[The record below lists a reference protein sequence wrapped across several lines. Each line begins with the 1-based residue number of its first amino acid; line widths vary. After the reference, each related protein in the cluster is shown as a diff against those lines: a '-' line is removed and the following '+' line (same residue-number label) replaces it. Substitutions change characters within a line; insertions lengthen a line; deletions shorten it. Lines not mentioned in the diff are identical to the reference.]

1 MTYEETLAYLYAQLP
16 MFSRIGAA
24 AYKEDLHNTIALL
37 DSIGNPQ
44 QHFKS
49 IHIAGTN
56 GKGSTSHMLAA
67 ILQQQGYKTGLYT
80 SPHIHD
86 FRERIRING
95 NMIEKDFVV
104 AFTQKIKEISTTIE
118 PSFFE
123 VTVAMAFSYFAEQKI
138 DIAVIETGMGGR
150 LDSTNVINPILSVI
164 TNIGMDHTSFLGD
177 SISKIAF
184 EKAGIIKHS
193 IPVIIGE
200 KDPESENVFI
210 EKAKYENSEIIFASD
225 KFEVSHVKLNHNS
238 IECDV
243 TDILNGHMEH
253 FQLDL
258 SGSYQLKNIKTV
270 LAVEY
275 MLHKLGFPIDPEN
288 EKYALAHVKQLTG
301 IHGRWDLI
309 ESTPYI
315 YCDVAHN
322 TEGILE
328 ILSHLQENC
337 PHAHYRFVMGFV
349 RDKDLGKVIDILP
362 RSAEYYFSN
371 AHIPRALPHEE
382 LLALAI
388 QSGLSG
394 KSFDDVN
401 DALDSAKADANK
413 EDVIVICG
421 SFFILAELNHYKSSN
436 FRNP

>member
-1 MTYEETLAYLYAQLP
+1 MNYEETIQYLLAQLP
-16 MFSRIGAA
+16 MFSRIGGA
-24 AYKEDLHNTIALL
+24 AYKEDITNTVKLMEFL
-37 DSIGNPQ
+37 GNPHHQ
-44 QHFKS
+44 FKS

-56 GKGSTSHMLAA
+56 GKGSTSHMIAA
-67 ILQQQGYKTGLYT
+67 MLQKQGYKTGLYT
-80 SPHIHD
+80 SPHIND

-95 NMIEKDFVV
+95 QMIEESFVV
-104 AFTQKIKEISTTIE
+104 TFTETVKSFSESIS

-123 VTVAMAFSYFAEQKI
+123 LTVAMAFDYFAKEKI

-164 TNIGMDHTSFLGD
+164 TNIGMDHTALLGD
-177 SISKIAF
+177 SIPKIAF
-184 EKAGIIKHS
+184 EKAGIIKQHV
-193 IPVIIGE
+193 PVIIGE
-200 KDPESENVFI
+200 RDPESENVFF
-210 EKAKYENSEIIFASD
+210 EKAINENSEILFASD
-225 KFEVSHVKLNHNS
+225 TYEVSHVKLNHNS
-238 IECDV
+238 IVCDV
-243 TDILNGHMEH
+243 TDTFNGHTEH

-270 LAVEY
+270 LAAEY

-309 ESTPYI
+309 GSNPYI

-322 TEGILE
+322 TEGIQE
-328 ILSHLQENC
+328 ILHHLQKNH
-337 PHAHYRFVMGFV
+337 PHAHYHFIMGFV

-362 RSAEYYFSN
+362 RSAKYYFSN

-401 DALDSAKADANK
+401 DALDSAKADANE

-421 SFFILAELNHYKSSN
+421 SFFILAELNHYKSPN